1 MTSIVFDKKDYTWR
15 DKEYYKLYQRELYV
29 KRLGLKCMCQ
39 NCGSIT
45 TNKNLK
51 THQKTDKC
59 KNTIWKIKKL
69 SKTELIELKKSCSIC
84 PVACPKWIKTLF
96 KSKIK
101 FKQSCILKTPLKK
114 K

>member
-15 DKEYYKLYQRELYV
+15 DKEYYKLYQRDLYV

-59 KNTIWKIKKL
+59 KKYNLDNKETFKDRVDRIEEILLNLSSGL
-69 SKTELIELKKSCSIC
+69 SKMD
-84 PVACPKWIKTLF
+84 
-96 KSKIK
+96 
-101 FKQSCILKTPLKK
+101 
-114 K
+114 

>member
-15 DKEYYKLYQRELYV
+15 DKEYHKLYQRELYA

-51 THQKTDKC
+51 KHQQTDKC
-59 KNTIWKIKKL
+59 KKYNLENKETFKDRVDRIEEILLNLSSGL
-69 SKTELIELKKSCSIC
+69 SKMD
-84 PVACPKWIKTLF
+84 
-96 KSKIK
+96 
-101 FKQSCILKTPLKK
+101 
-114 K
+114 